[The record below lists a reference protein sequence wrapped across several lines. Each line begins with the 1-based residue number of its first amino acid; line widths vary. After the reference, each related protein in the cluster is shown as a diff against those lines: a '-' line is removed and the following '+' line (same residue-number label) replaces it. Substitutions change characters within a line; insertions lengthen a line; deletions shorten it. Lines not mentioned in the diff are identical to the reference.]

1 MPVRE
6 YLDQIN
12 CSGKTHP
19 RGGQQYFLGL
29 GLELHKERGREGE
42 ERRIVPLC
50 CGRGDTIQRLGR
62 VLDSWWKHRQDTR
75 NSS

>member
-6 YLDQIN
+6 YLDQVN

-29 GLELHKERGREGE
+29 GLELHKERGREE
-42 ERRIVPLC
+42 DSAPVLWERGYNTASR
-50 CGRGDTIQRLGR
+50 
-62 VLDSWWKHRQDTR
+62 
-75 NSS
+75 